1 MGNNHTKV
9 YIEDTSKALYFDE
22 TFELIQSG
30 NDDNLP
36 PSQEELL
43 NFMKRKE
50 LLDEALLYSKEKK
63 YYKSLQIYKYMKHK
77 FPNDYLP
84 WVLEADIISQ
94 IESIKNYKEL
104 LLEKESQIRKSLPL
118 YSKACELN
126 PLSFDAW
133 KKKAQCLAL
142 LKDYP
147 EAVKCYENAI
157 LNSGSEKMIYCFAM
171 CLLLLTRY
179 DESLFILD
187 RLATIKQPDAVHH
200 AHRATVLIEMGKYS
214 DALKHLVNA
223 LNHKNNVPL
232 LAYTSLTLLRLCQ
245 QDYENALL
253 SINKAI
259 SMSFE
264 NGYLYGYKAFALLG
278 LGDTFNAKK
287 SIEISLILDPN
298 NHVGLLAK
306 SKLLLEEKKYEE
318 SLIIIEDMIE
328 KKQGINKFCQNQL
341 SSILYNITESTK
353 KHGSKRKVFH
363 GGSEIVNIKQTMKNI
378 ALRHG
383 LNTID
388 EYEKGNKVDTDQ
400 LKSNV
405 RALQEI
411 LKSKL
416 EDMENDMIKLLT
428 MEDEIHKMNYVK

>member
-22 TFELIQSG
+22 SFELIQSS
-30 NDDNLP
+30 NIENLP

-50 LLDEALLYSKEKK
+50 MLDEALAYSKEKK
-63 YYKSLQIYKYMKHK
+63 YHKSLQIYKQMKTK

-84 WVLEADIISQ
+84 WVLEADILSQ
-94 IESIKNYKEL
+94 IETIKNHKEL
-104 LLEKESQIRKSLPL
+104 LIEKEHIRKSIPL
-118 YSKACELN
+118 YTKACELN
-126 PLSFDAW
+126 PSSFDAW

-147 EAVKCYENAI
+147 EAVECYENAI
-157 LNSGSEKMIYCFAM
+157 LNYGSEKMIYCFAM
-171 CLLLLTRY
+171 CLLFLTRY

-187 RLATIKQPDAVHH
+187 RLASIKQPDAIHH
-200 AHRATVLIEMGKYS
+200 AHRATVLIEMGKYN

-223 LNHKNNVPL
+223 LNQKDNVPL
-232 LAYTSLTLLRLCQ
+232 LAYTSMTLLRLCQ
-245 QDYENALL
+245 EDYESALT

-278 LGDTFNAKK
+278 LNDIINAKK
-287 SIEISLILDPN
+287 AIDISLILDPN
-298 NHVGLLAK
+298 NYVGLLAK
-306 SKLLLEEKKYEE
+306 SKLLLEEKMYDE
-318 SLIIIEDMIE
+318 SLIIIEELIE

-341 SSILYNITESTK
+341 SSIIYQFKEATK
-353 KHGSKRKVFH
+353 IHGPKRRVFQ
-363 GGSEIVNIKQTMKNI
+363 GSSEIVRIKQTLKKI

-383 LNTID
+383 LYTT
-388 EYEKGNKVDTDQ
+388 EEQEKGSNKIDTDQ

-416 EDMENDMIKLLT
+416 EDMENDMIKLLS
-428 MEDEIHKMNYVK
+428 MEDEIQKLNVK